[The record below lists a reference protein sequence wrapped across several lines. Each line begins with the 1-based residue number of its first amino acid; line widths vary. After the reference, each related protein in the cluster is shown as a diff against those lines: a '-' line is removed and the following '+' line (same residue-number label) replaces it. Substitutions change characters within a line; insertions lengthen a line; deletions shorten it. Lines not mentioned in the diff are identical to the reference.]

1 MNNLIMSDL
10 CDVMFI
16 VLDGPSIKSVEPL
29 GVTSV
34 SVGDNK
40 VRSPR
45 IEERG

>member
-1 MNNLIMSDL
+1 MSEQFHNVVDL
-10 CDVMFI
+10 CEVMLF
-16 VLDGPSIKSVEPL
+16 VSDGPSINAVEPL

-45 IEERG
+45 IEE

>member
-1 MNNLIMSDL
+1 MLDL
-10 CDVMFI
+10 CGVMLI
-16 VLDGPSIKSVEPL
+16 VSDGPSINAVEPL

-45 IEERG
+45 IEKRT